1 MEVYTKYF
9 GRLVSSNASRI
20 FQKENAKNT
29 DSTAA
34 NYQLLDDELRKVLID
49 PNQAPKIAET
59 IATAEGDI
67 YRDFDLTTFIKHF
80 SLDPVTNTVLAIAFR
95 SCNRADLR
103 TKAETYLEELFT
115 NFLESL
121 ARVQKSNETL
131 TAAVIA
137 VVIESLAASLPRSA
151 GRDGLHN
158 LHWAV
163 ATRFETLRMD
173 IPKEITSS
181 VQLLSLKGP
190 HRTFW
195 QRLQKIGPTAT
206 ASQDDAEALLASIGL
221 DALNETEVA
230 NALLF
235 MALSLNSSQYKPQ
248 IFVAAIRGKARVKRL
263 DWRNV
268 IQGFDIPDLEI
279 TKPAFL
285 QLLNTLVP
293 VAEEDPEVLL
303 QALWGGK
310 WRNPLT
316 QASFMLAFLECSD
329 SEIKASQI
337 PGLKANFSLDDV
349 RDASE
354 QTKKQVQVE
363 LQCHV
368 ADAAFMSA
376 VYDVI
381 LGSEMIT
388 DLCSQTIIHELYNNY
403 FNIVLLSGPAIAAPP
418 RTKQG
423 DFIFRFFSVALLNL
437 AGQTEDRHLVL
448 EALWSMNPEWVFDKC
463 SDIFVQ
469 DPLMTERILECA
481 EEMKWTKF
489 FLSYWQNPLVLD
501 MVCVLHRDNL
511 LEIDEYVQTI
521 VRPNPKPD
529 KAEFGTTLNKFLK
542 IKAEDEYRTQREEQ
556 KAPRSTS
563 LKVKTVFALLTVLA
577 DFIDE
582 RDLLTPTQRACLATY
597 PRLMNYGQGF
607 DDIIDAAGVESNKLP
622 VEIDIQMSDLFGKM
636 YREEISMKT
645 VLESMRRF
653 KNSRDSQEQ
662 DLFACII
669 HGLFDEYHCFHEYPL
684 DALRKTAVMFGGII
698 NFRLIDKIPQE
709 VGLDLLLEAVRE
721 YQPEDAMWKFG
732 NEAITQ
738 IMERLPEWAGFCS
751 YLVQVPSLAN
761 TEIRQRAEQV
771 LHELGH
777 DVQPVQANGL
787 RGGDT
792 TSNAGLEAYLTEEE
806 LVRAF
811 QSVHAESPEPGRFE
825 EPDEPV
831 QEKILFVI
839 NNLSNDNLDSKL
851 GDLTTVLQ
859 ESHYQWF
866 ANYLVEQRARLE
878 PNNHGMYLR
887 LIDSIGQKLLM
898 SEVLRETYVSIA
910 RMINAEST
918 MTSTS
923 ERAHLRALGTWL
935 GSLTLARNK
944 PVKHKNIY
952 FVELLLEGHD
962 TGRLLVVIPFTCKV
976 LMCGK
981 ESLVFRPPNP
991 WVMEILKLLRELH
1004 LFADLTTN
1012 MKFELEIL
1020 CKEAF
1025 DMDYKELEPSTI
1037 LRDRPSMEDDLTN
1050 LSAIPDLDRFDEL
1063 SLNGIARGTRERLST
1078 EEIMAS
1084 LPSLEDV
1091 LKCPPLSGTPAEQG
1105 LIRSIIYRAFDQ
1117 AIQEIIAPVVER
1129 SITIAS
1135 ISTAQLIAKDFATE
1149 VDVEKYRQAAH
1160 RMVKS
1165 LAGSLALVTCKEPLR
1180 MSITNYIRRPSTAN
1194 LPDQF
1199 GMAEGAI
1206 LMVVND
1212 NLDTACSFV
1221 EEAAAARSLPEIDIV
1236 IEGDLEER
1244 RRHLA
1249 ERPDAPFVSRNLSQ
1263 WGMFLPEPYKK
1274 REGGLNAEQNAVYE
1288 NFDRNTGATHIQNA
1302 SMDSTGRQLP
1312 DVLQEAISLPSL
1324 ATPAEQPALPHTI
1337 SSQQDDHHMRMMPM
1351 QPRINGFGDNVPP
1364 QERIQHLLG
1373 DIHKGAVS
1381 SSVGRVRDLE
1391 PGSQIVLAFNQ
1402 ILQVVRTSY
1411 RPNGET
1417 LARQFASKILES
1429 FFDKPDSQLYIE
1441 ILAHLLCKLCQL
1453 SEITMRDVQKWLAS
1467 QDETTFLA
1475 VRPVTVALVST
1486 GLVDSFRID
1495 SIIARAL
1502 QPKPEERNEAA
1513 LQLLLDLLDYVLFCD
1528 EPTAL
1533 RADFACSLEAMKQ
1546 WLAEEP
1552 NQALANEINSK
1563 LEASTRPNQ
1572 LTVTSGEEG
1581 SLRQDQTKYM
1591 FAEWVRLYE
1600 NPGAHPSTQKQPTLF
1615 LRWIWE
1621 LHQEQVLNTDA
1632 DVMAFFRVCIDES
1645 VMAFN
1650 VQASRPNAN
1659 FNDAFLHIDAFAK
1672 LVIML
1677 VRYNSEHN
1685 GAVKSDKTKKLTAY
1699 LQFFVM
1705 VLNEHH
1711 KTHGDNF
1718 NQRVFYRLFQNLL
1731 SEYETSDL
1739 SRTASHPS
1747 MMLAFA
1753 DVILNLQPAH
1763 FPRFAF
1769 AWMALLAHRSFVSGL
1784 LNMADEA
1791 GWSMYKE
1798 LVRIMLVF
1806 ATDQFKQERINL
1818 VSTELHRGVLAV
1830 LLMVH
1835 HDFPDF
1841 ICENH
1846 QFFCDAIPDLCPQ
1859 VRNVILSAMPRGSGS
1874 WPDPTT
1880 IGLKVERIEGSKKA
1894 PVLAVDLPA
1903 ETSRLGLKSA
1913 VDAALGNSATEK
1925 ALNEACERI
1934 CECVSRP
1941 REERTD
1947 YLYQPVFMDFEALS
1961 TVVLYIATEAL
1972 GSLGRFDA
1980 SSHHIILFEKM
1991 AKTLGPEGRYYL
2003 FGSFFDQLR
2012 YPNTHSIF
2020 FCYLILHLF
2029 GADSGDEASN
2039 AYTREQIATIL
2050 MKRLGCTGPH
2060 PYFPFVLFFELQGNP
2075 KYHFWDLPFLN
2086 ATPEAKVTM
2095 SQILKNCG
2103 GRGDF

>member
-1 MEVYTKYF
+1 MELYTKYF

-20 FQKENAKNT
+20 FQKENAKNI
-29 DSTAA
+29 DGTAA

-67 YRDFDLTTFIKHF
+67 YRDFDLVTFIKHF
-80 SLDPVTNTVLAIAFR
+80 SLDPVANTVLAIAFR

-103 TKAETYLEELFT
+103 TKAEAYLEELFT

-121 ARVQKSNETL
+121 ARIQKSNEAL
-131 TAAVIA
+131 AAAVIA
-137 VVIESLAASLPRSA
+137 IVIESLAASLPRSA

-158 LHWAV
+158 IHWAV
-163 ATRFETLRMD
+163 ATRFENLRMGM
-173 IPKEITSS
+173 PKEIMSS
-181 VQLLSLKGP
+181 IQLLALKGP

-195 QRLQKIGPTAT
+195 QRLQKIGPPAT

-235 MALSLNSSQYKPQ
+235 MALSPNSSQYKPHT
-248 IFVAAIRGKARVKRL
+248 FVAAIRGKARVKRL
-263 DWRNV
+263 DWRKV

-279 TKPAFL
+279 TKSAFL
-285 QLLNTLVP
+285 QLLNTLIP
-293 VAEEDPEVLL
+293 IAEEDPEVLL

-310 WRNPLT
+310 WQNHLT
-316 QASFMLAFLECSD
+316 QASFMLAFIECLE
-329 SEIKASQI
+329 SEIDGPKI

-354 QTKKQVQVE
+354 QTKKLVQAE
-363 LQCHV
+363 LRCHV
-368 ADAAFMSA
+368 ADAAFMNA

-381 LGSEMIT
+381 LDSEMT
-388 DLCSQTIIHELYNNY
+388 QDVCGQTIIHELSNNY
-403 FNIVLLSGPAIAAPP
+403 FNAVLLSGPGITASPTP
-418 RTKQG
+418 TNRE
-423 DFIFRFFSVALLNL
+423 FMLHFFSVALLNL
-437 AGQTEDRHLVL
+437 GGQAEDRQLVL
-448 EALWSMNPEWVFDKC
+448 DALYSMNPEWVFEKC
-463 SDIFVQ
+463 CDIFVK
-469 DPLMTERILECA
+469 DPLMTDRILECA
-481 EEMKWTKF
+481 EEMKWTKV
-489 FLSYWQNPLVLD
+489 FLNNWYTPLVLD
-501 MVCVLHRDNL
+501 MVCALHRDNL
-511 LEIDEYVQTI
+511 LEIDEYVQNV

-529 KAEFGTTLNKFLK
+529 KTDFGTALNKFLK
-542 IKAEDEYRTQREEQ
+542 IKAQDEYRTQREEQ
-556 KAPRSTS
+556 QAPRSTS
-563 LKVKTVFALLTVLA
+563 LKVKTVFALLTVLE
-577 DFIDE
+577 DFIE
-582 RDLLTPTQRACLATY
+582 GPHLLTPTQKACLATY

-653 KNSRDSQEQ
+653 KNSRDPQEQ

-709 VGLDLLLEAVRE
+709 VGLDLLLEAVRG

-738 IMERLPEWAGFCS
+738 IMERLPEWPGFCN

-761 TEIRQRAEQV
+761 TEIRLRAEQV
-771 LHELGH
+771 LHEQGH
-777 DVQPVQANGL
+777 DVQSIQANGL

-792 TSNAGLEAYLTEEE
+792 NSNAGLEAYLTEDE

-825 EPDEPV
+825 EPEEPV

-839 NNLSNDNLDSKL
+839 NNLSNDNLESKL

-859 ESHYQWF
+859 ERHYQWF

-887 LIDSIGQKLLM
+887 LIDSIGEKLLM

-910 RMINAEST
+910 KTINAENT

-952 FVELLLEGHD
+952 FVELLLEGYD

-991 WVMEILKLLRELH
+991 WVMEILKLLKELH

-1025 DMDYKELEPSTI
+1025 DMDYKDLEPSTI

-1063 SLNGIARGTRERLST
+1063 SLNGMTRGTRERLST
-1078 EEIMAS
+1078 EEIMS
-1084 LPSLEDV
+1084 TLPSLEDV
-1091 LKCPPLSGTPAEQG
+1091 IKCPPLSGTPAEQS
-1105 LIRSIIYRAFDQ
+1105 LVRSIIYRAFDQ

-1135 ISTAQLIAKDFATE
+1135 ISTAQLIQKDFATE
-1149 VDVEKYRQAAH
+1149 IDVEKYRIAAH

-1180 MSITNYIRRPSTAN
+1180 MSITNYIRRPTSAN
-1194 LPDQF
+1194 IPDQF
-1199 GMAEGAI
+1199 GMPEGAI
-1206 LMVVND
+1206 LMCVND
-1212 NLDTACSFV
+1212 NLDTACQFV
-1221 EEAAAARSLPEIDIV
+1221 EQAAAARSLPEIDLV
-1236 IEGDLEER
+1236 IEADLDER

-1249 ERPDAPFVSRNLSQ
+1249 ERPDAPFIGRSQSQ
-1263 WGMFLPEPYKK
+1263 WSMFLPEPYKK
-1274 REGGLNAEQNAVYE
+1274 REGGLNAEQSAVYE
-1288 NFDRNTGATHIQNA
+1288 NFDRNTGATHVQNA

-1312 DVLQEAISLPSL
+1312 DVLRDAVNMSSL
-1324 ATPAEQPALPHTI
+1324 ATPAEQPALPHPI
-1337 SSQQDDHHMRMMPM
+1337 SSQQDEHHMRMMPM

-1373 DIHKGAVS
+1373 EIHKAAIV
-1381 SSVGRVRDLE
+1381 SSVGRVKDLE
-1391 PGSQIVLAFNQ
+1391 TSSPIFLAFNQ
-1402 ILQVVRTSY
+1402 ILQVVKTSY

-1417 LARQFASKILES
+1417 LARQFAQKILES

-1441 ILAHLLCKLCQL
+1441 ILAHLLSKLCL
-1453 SEITMRDVQKWLAS
+1453 MSEITMRDVQKWLAA
-1467 QDETTFLA
+1467 QDETFLA
-1475 VRPVTVALVST
+1475 FRPVTVALVST
-1486 GLVDSFRID
+1486 GLVDPFRID
-1495 SIIARAL
+1495 NIIAKAL
-1502 QPKPEERNEAA
+1502 KPKPERNPVA

-1528 EPTAL
+1528 EPSAL

-1546 WLAEEP
+1546 WLADEP
-1552 NQALANEINSK
+1552 NQALAKEINSK

-1572 LTVTSGEEG
+1572 LTLASGEGG
-1581 SLRQDQTKYM
+1581 SLKQDQTKYM
-1591 FAEWVRLYE
+1591 FAEWVRLYD
-1600 NPGAHPSTQKQPTLF
+1600 NPGTQNQPTLF
-1615 LRWIWE
+1615 VRWIWE
-1621 LHQEQVLNTDA
+1621 LHHEQAMNDNVDA
-1632 DVMAFFRVCIDES
+1632 MAFFRICIDES
-1645 VMAFN
+1645 VLAYE
-1650 VQASRPNAN
+1650 QASRAVNAN
-1659 FNDAFLHIDAFAK
+1659 FDEAFLHVDALAK

-1677 VRYNSEHN
+1677 VTYNSENN
-1685 GAVKSDKTKKLTAY
+1685 GAVKFDKSTKLTAY
-1699 LQFFVM
+1699 LNFFAL
-1705 VLNEHH
+1705 VLNWHH
-1711 KTHGDNF
+1711 NTHGDSF
-1718 NQRVFYRLFQNLL
+1718 SHRAFYRLFSSLL
-1731 SEYETSDL
+1731 CEYEASGL
-1739 SRTASHPS
+1739 SRTMDHYS

-1753 DVILNLQPAH
+1753 DVLLALQPTD

-1769 AWMALLAHRSFVSGL
+1769 GWITLISHRTIVGGL
-1784 LNMADEA
+1784 LNMADDA
-1791 GWSMYKE
+1791 GWSKYKE
-1798 LVRIMLVF
+1798 MVRIMLVY
-1806 ATDQFKQERINL
+1806 ATDELKRDHLTRVNADLHQGVMKILL
-1818 VSTELHRGVLAV
+1818 VL
-1830 LLMVH
+1830 H

-1846 QFFCDAIPDLCPQ
+1846 QSFCDAIPRCCPQ
-1859 VRNVILSAMPRGSGS
+1859 FRNVILSAMPRASQA
-1874 WPDPTT
+1874 WPDPTSA
-1880 IGLKVERIEGSKKA
+1880 GLKVERLEESRKH
-1894 PVLAVDLPA
+1894 PVLAVNFSA
-1903 ETSRLGLKSA
+1903 AVSRLGLKS
-1913 VDAALGNSATEK
+1913 VIDSALSKSATEK

-1934 CECVSRP
+1934 CEVASRD
-1941 REERTD
+1941 RDQRTE
-1947 YLYQPVFMDFEALS
+1947 YLYQPVLTDVEALS
-1961 TVVLYIATEAL
+1961 TIVLYIGTEAL
-1972 GSLGRFDA
+1972 SSVGRFDP
-1980 SSHHIILFEKM
+1980 SSQYVILLEKV
-1991 AKTLGPEGRYYL
+1991 AKNLQPEGRYYL
-2003 FGSFFDQLR
+2003 LGAVFDQLR

-2020 FCYLILHLF
+2020 YCYLILHFF
-2029 GADSGDEASN
+2029 GTGSGDQGSLEI
-2039 AYTREQIATIL
+2039 RDQIATIL
-2050 MKRLGCTGPH
+2050 MERLGCSGPH
-2060 PYFPFVLFFELQGNP
+2060 PYFGFVLFLELQGVQ
-2075 KYHFWDLPFLN
+2075 KYHFWDLPFIS
-2086 ATPEAKVTM
+2086 AVPDAKLVVSHIVKT
-2095 SQILKNCG
+2095 CG